1 MKQHLRK
8 SKVSVSPLW
17 QPEGSEM
24 LNTWAL
30 QPIRTSQLILHAKN
44 KTKMKLCCH
53 VFLKAQ
59 CCSRRPVASKKTLK
73 TPNGTHSL
81 MMRGI
86 SCMQSNE
93 AKYNH
98 LNAQTVL
105 KSSCT
110 PPVQISSASMSADRA
125 QANQGVGKVP
135 KTILTSLWDT
145 PARKLWKALPKM
157 ASTQNR
163 VRDEGSHSRKQQTAR
178 PHGVQWWLSHKRP
191 VRAGLHCHESC
202 NYHL

>member
-1 MKQHLRK
+1 
-8 SKVSVSPLW
+8 
-17 QPEGSEM
+17 M

-73 TPNGTHSL
+73 TPNGKTPNGKTPNGTHSL

-125 QANQGVGKVP
+125 QVKPRSGKG
-135 KTILTSLWDT
+135 
-145 PARKLWKALPKM
+145 
-157 ASTQNR
+157 TQNDSDVSMR
-163 VRDEGSHSRKQQTAR
+163 HSCQKTLESTAENGQHAKQSQR
-178 PHGVQWWLSHKRP
+178 
-191 VRAGLHCHESC
+191 
-202 NYHL
+202 